1 MRLATARGFRVNM
14 STILVVDDNPQMHQ
28 LYRTALARSGYRLLV
43 ANSGAEALLV
53 LSNHFPDLILLDL
66 AMPTMDG
73 IEFLRVLREQPEW
86 QTIPVVVITA
96 FSTGNGL
103 EVTKDL
109 GVVAHFVKAAFSV
122 KDLRA
127 QIAKALGERAATVS
141 AA

>member
-1 MRLATARGFRVNM
+1 M
-14 STILVVDDNPQMHQ
+14 STILVIDDNPQMHA
-28 LYRTALARSGYRLLV
+28 LYRAALARSGYRLLV

-86 QTIPVVVITA
+86 QTIPIVVITA

-109 GVVAHFVKAAFSV
+109 GGVVGHFVKSDFSV

-127 QIAKALGERAATVS
+127 LIAKSLGKCPETVS

>member
-1 MRLATARGFRVNM
+1 M

-28 LYRTALARSGYRLLV
+28 LYRVALARSGYRLLV

-86 QTIPVVVITA
+86 QTIPIVVITA

-103 EVTKDL
+103 EVTKEL
-109 GVVAHFVKAAFSV
+109 GGVVGHFVKSDFSV

-127 QIAKALGERAATVS
+127 LIAKSLGKCPETVS

>member
-1 MRLATARGFRVNM
+1 M

-28 LYRTALARSGYRLLV
+28 LYRAALARSGYRLLV

-73 IEFLRVLREQPEW
+73 LEFLRVLREQPEW
-86 QTIPVVVITA
+86 RNIPVIVITA

-103 EVTKDL
+103 ECTKDL
-109 GVVAHFVKAAFSV
+109 GVVGHMVKAAFSV
-122 KDLRA
+122 KELRA
-127 QIAKALGERAATVS
+127 QIAKSLGEGVAAIN

>member
-1 MRLATARGFRVNM
+1 M

-28 LYRTALARSGYRLLV
+28 LYRVALARSGYRLLV
-43 ANSGAEALLV
+43 ASSGAEALLV

-86 QTIPVVVITA
+86 QSIPVIVITA

-103 EVTKDL
+103 EVTKEL
-109 GVVAHFVKAAFSV
+109 GGVVGHFVKADFSI

-127 QIAKALGERAATVS
+127 LIAKSLGPPASTVS

>member
-1 MRLATARGFRVNM
+1 M
-14 STILVVDDNPQMHQ
+14 SSILVVDDNPQMHQ

-43 ANSGAEALLV
+43 ANSGADALLV
-53 LSNHFPDLILLDL
+53 LSNHFPDLILLDM

-73 IEFLRVLREQPEW
+73 LAFLRVLREQPEW
-86 QTIPVVVITA
+86 RNIPVLLISA

-103 EVTKDL
+103 ELTKEL
-109 GVVAHFVKAAFSV
+109 GVAGYFVKASFSV

-127 QIAKALGERAATVS
+127 QIAKCLEGRPQVS

>member
-1 MRLATARGFRVNM
+1 M

-28 LYRTALARSGYRLLV
+28 LYRAALARSGYRLLV

-73 IEFLRVLREQPEW
+73 VEFLRVLREQPEW
-86 QTIPVVVITA
+86 QNIPVIVITA
-96 FSTGNGL
+96 FSTGSGL
-103 EVTKDL
+103 EVPKDL
-109 GVVAHFVKAAFSV
+109 GVVGHFVKAAFSV

-127 QIAKALGERAATVS
+127 QIAKSLGEGAAAVS

>member
-1 MRLATARGFRVNM
+1 M

-28 LYRTALARSGYRLLV
+28 LYRAALARSGYRLLV
-43 ANSGAEALLV
+43 ASSGAEALLV

-73 IEFLRVLREQPEW
+73 LEFLRVLREQPEW
-86 QTIPVVVITA
+86 RNIPVIVITA

-103 EVTKDL
+103 ECTKDL
-109 GVVAHFVKAAFSV
+109 GVVGHFVKASFSV
-122 KDLRA
+122 KELRA
-127 QIAKALGERAATVS
+127 QIAKSLGDGVAAIS